1 MPLIKLNKGE
11 EDDIEDSSEKSE
23 GAKGDGAPSWAV
35 RRFQDISRLVSDWI
49 WETDTNL
56 ALVFVSQRVMETL
69 GYHPLELKGQSLE
82 SIGIFLTNDQQPLKM
97 QWNKPFRN
105 VLFAVQNSEGETRFH
120 LLSGVRV
127 YDSKTGDFK
136 GFRGTARDITQQMQ
150 AEESLRKSEDRYRT
164 LFNRSPVM
172 ACSTTPEG
180 AIVSV
185 SDYWLE
191 MLGYRADDVIG
202 EPIDRFMIRQKKDDD
217 TIRSVQP
224 DTRPVQS
231 CKFIKKDRETLDGLL
246 YTSSILDEDGSV
258 IEELSVLI
266 DVSERKKF
274 EESLQHHAN
283 FDLLTDLPNRDLAMD
298 RLGQSIVRA
307 RREKMMTAV
316 MLVDIDNFKKI
327 NDILGLAAGDE
338 LLVRVGE
345 HLRESVRDGDTIARL
360 GGDEFLVILPDLKTV
375 SYCETIAQKILERCS
390 HPFLI
395 NGHEVAVTVSIG
407 IGLFPGDAR
416 DSSTLLRSA
425 DAAMHRSKAKGKNT
439 FHFFS
444 PDIDGHA
451 QEHLLLENQLRK
463 ALPNNEL
470 VLHYQPVVRP
480 GSDELI
486 GMEALVRWEHP
497 TLGRISPAQFIPLAE
512 DNGMISTIGR
522 WILRTAC
529 QEAVQMRETLQ
540 NDLTIAVNVSP
551 LQFTST
557 RPKLLDLVRDTLEET
572 GLPPHCLELEITEN
586 VIMSDIPEN
595 AVMLNAL
602 NEMGVKLSIDDFG
615 TGYSSL
621 SYLKKFPFATL
632 KIDRMFVRDI
642 DRDPQDR
649 ALANAIIAM
658 AHALDLKVIGE
669 GVETLGQLEFLQ
681 DLDCDLIQGFHYSKP
696 LDKEGFLAYARKRLP
711 EVKQA

>member
-1 MPLIKLNKGE
+1 MPLIKLSKGG
-11 EDDIEDSSEKSE
+11 EDEIDDSSDITD
-23 GAKGDGAPSWAV
+23 GGKGDGAPSWAV

-69 GYHPLELKGQSLE
+69 GYHPLELKGRSLE
-82 SIGIFLTNDQQPLKM
+82 SIGTFLTQEQQPLKM

-105 VLFAVQNSEGETRFH
+105 VLFSVETNEGETRFH

-136 GFRGTARDITQQMQ
+136 GFRGTARDITQQIQ

-191 MLGYRADDVIG
+191 MLGYSADDVIG
-202 EPIDRFMIRQKKDDD
+202 EPIERFMIRQKKDDEA
-217 TIRSVQP
+217 IRSVQP

-338 LLVRVGE
+338 LLVRIGE

-375 SYCETIAQKILERCS
+375 SYCEAIAQKLLERCS

-529 QEAVQMRETLQ
+529 HEAVQMREMLQ

-557 RPKLLDLVRDTLEET
+557 RPKLIDLVRDTLEET

-602 NEMGVKLSIDDFG
+602 NDMGVKLSIDDFG

-669 GVETLGQLEFLQ
+669 GVETPGQLEFLQ
-681 DLDCDLIQGFHYSKP
+681 NLECDLIQGFHYSKP
-696 LDKEGFLAYARKRLP
+696 LDKAGFLDYARKKLP
-711 EVKQA
+711 ALKQA